1 MRRFEMSSS
10 ADEIVGILKEAGVD
24 VAFGIPSIHNMRLYE
39 ALRKDSSIRH
49 ILCRQETMAAHMAD
63 GYARAGHRL
72 GVVISSTGPGT
83 GYMVPAIHEAWGS
96 CSPVLMITTNIKAAK
111 IGRGFGALHELQE
124 QDTLFSHITKAAM
137 TVRSENEVQAL
148 TREAIHTALSGRPGP
163 VYLEVST
170 DLLDRPISSEVDEDS
185 GKGDEGGGLPD
196 LEAVVALISR
206 AKQPLIVVGSGG
218 ISPEVA
224 AHINTLAETLAAPVM
239 STVSSKG
246 TMAEDHPLAFGNI
259 TRKGVI
265 REIIA
270 SCDVTLVIGSRL
282 REVDAKRRGM
292 AFSQLIHVDWDA
304 QWIDKNFPA
313 EVALIGDIPG
323 ILKEILHRLEPA
335 SLSDQRLM
343 WIKEMRKRLEA
354 ELIKIREAHVE
365 MQYLEVIRGSL
376 PRESTL
382 VIDNTQL
389 GYWAEYFYPSYSQ
402 GGLVAAR
409 GSATIGFAFAAA
421 MGVKTACPEKPVMA
435 LIGDG
440 GFLYGAQELATCMR
454 HKIGFPVIVVNDNAY
469 GVIAYLQR
477 GAYQEVY
484 ESDLTNPD
492 FVALARAYGAEGTR
506 VDSPSALDAALKKAF
521 ASEGLWVIE
530 LVTPSVE
537 PPFPRY

>member
-1 MRRFEMSSS
+1 MRSL

-24 VAFGIPSIHNMRLYE
+24 VVFGIPSIHNMRLYE

-63 GYARAGHRL
+63 GYARAGHKL

-83 GYMVPAIHEAWGS
+83 GYMVPAIQEAWGS

-111 IGRGFGALHELQE
+111 IGRGFGALHELHD
-124 QDTLFSHITKAAM
+124 QDTLFRHITKATM
-137 TVRSENEVQAL
+137 TVRSEDEAQDF
-148 TREAIHTALSGRPGP
+148 TREAIHRALSGRPGP

-170 DLLDRPISSEVDEDS
+170 DLFDRPISGGVKECSR
-185 GKGDEGGGLPD
+185 KGDERGGLSG
-196 LEAVVALISR
+196 LEEAVSLISR
-206 AKQPLIVVGSGG
+206 ARQPLLVAGSGAN
-218 ISPEVA
+218 SPEVA
-224 AHINTLAETLAAPVM
+224 TRIKTLAETLAAPVLT
-239 STVSSKG
+239 TVSSKG
-246 TMAEDHPLAFGNI
+246 VVAEDHPLAFGNI
-259 TRKGVI
+259 TRKGVV
-265 REIIA
+265 REVIG
-270 SCDVTLVIGSRL
+270 SCDVALVIGSRL
-282 REVDAKRRGM
+282 REVDAKRRGIEL
-292 AFSQLIHVDWDA
+292 SHLIHVDWDA
-304 QWIDKNFPA
+304 QWIDRNFPA
-313 EVALIGDIPG
+313 EVALIGDIPN
-323 ILKEILHRLEPA
+323 ILEAMLHRLEPA
-335 SLSDQRLM
+335 AVSDQRLT

-354 ELIKIREAHVE
+354 ELNKIREAHME
-365 MQYLEVIRGSL
+365 MKYLEVIRGSL

-389 GYWAEYFYPSYSQ
+389 GYWAEYFYPSHSQ
-402 GGLVAAR
+402 GGLVAGR

-421 MGVKTACPEKPVMA
+421 IGVKTACPEKPVLA

-506 VDSPSALDAALKKAF
+506 VDSPSGLDAALEKAF
-521 ASEGLWVIE
+521 ASRGLWVIE
-530 LVTPSVE
+530 LVTPTVE
-537 PPFPRY
+537 PPFPWY

>member
-1 MRRFEMSSS
+1 
-10 ADEIVGILKEAGVD
+10 
-24 VAFGIPSIHNMRLYE
+24 
-39 ALRKDSSIRH
+39 
-49 ILCRQETMAAHMAD
+49 
-63 GYARAGHRL
+63 
-72 GVVISSTGPGT
+72 
-83 GYMVPAIHEAWGS
+83 
-96 CSPVLMITTNIKAAK
+96 
-111 IGRGFGALHELQE
+111 
-124 QDTLFSHITKAAM
+124 M

-246 TMAEDHPLAFGNI
+246 TMPEDHPLAFGNI

-323 ILKEILHRLEPA
+323 ILKAILRRLEPA

-354 ELIKIREAHVE
+354 ELNKIREAHVE

-376 PRESTL
+376 PRESNL

-421 MGVKTACPEKPVMA
+421 MGVKTACPEKPVLA

>member
-1 MRRFEMSSS
+1 MRSS
-10 ADEIVGILKEAGVD
+10 ADEIVGILKEADVD
-24 VAFGIPSIHNMRLYE
+24 VVFGIPSIHNMRLYE
-39 ALRKDSSIRH
+39 ALRKDSSMRH

-83 GYMVPAIHEAWGS
+83 GYMVPAMQEAWGS
-96 CSPVLMITTNIKAAK
+96 CSPVLMITTNIKRAK
-111 IGRGFGALHELQE
+111 IGRGFGALHELQD
-124 QDTLFSHITKAAM
+124 QDTLFRHITKATM
-137 TVRSENEVQAL
+137 TVRSESEVQVL
-148 TREAIHTALSGRPGP
+148 TREAIRTALSGRPGP

-170 DLLDRPISSEVDEDS
+170 DLLDAPVSS
-185 GKGDEGGGLPD
+185 GAEGGLEEKHRGEDLPGL
-196 LEAVVALISR
+196 EKAVSLLRR
-206 AKQPLIVVGSGG
+206 AKQPSLIVGSGALN
-218 ISPEVA
+218 PHVA
-224 AHINTLAETLAAPVM
+224 AQIRTLAETLAAPVM
-239 STVSSKG
+239 TTVNSRG
-246 TMAEDHPLAFGNI
+246 VMAEDHPLVFGNI

-265 REIIA
+265 REIIS

-292 AFSQLIHVDWDA
+292 TLSHLIHVDWDA

-313 EVALIGDIPG
+313 EVALTGDIPS
-323 ILKEILHRLEPA
+323 ILEAMRHRLEPA
-335 SLSDQRLM
+335 SLLDQRRM
-343 WIKEMRKRLEA
+343 WIKEMRIRLEA
-354 ELIKIREAHVE
+354 ELSKVREAHVE
-365 MQYLEVIRGSL
+365 MQYLEVIRRSL

-454 HKIGFPVIVVNDNAY
+454 HKIGFPVIVVNDNTY

-477 GAYQEVY
+477 GAYQKVY

-506 VDSPSALDAALKKAF
+506 VDSPSALEAALEKAF

-530 LVTPSVE
+530 LVTPSVD
-537 PPFPRY
+537 PPFPLY

>member
-1 MRRFEMSSS
+1 MRSS
-10 ADEIVGILKEAGVD
+10 ADEIVGILKEADVD
-24 VAFGIPSIHNMRLYE
+24 VVFGIPSIHNMRLYE
-39 ALRKDSSIRH
+39 ALRKDASIRH

-83 GYMVPAIHEAWGS
+83 GYMVPAMQEAWGS
-96 CSPVLMITTNIKAAK
+96 CSPVLMITTNIKSAK
-111 IGRGFGALHELQE
+111 IGRGFGALHELQD
-124 QDTLFSHITKAAM
+124 QDALFRHITKATM
-137 TVRSENEVQAL
+137 TVRSEDEAEAL

-170 DLLDRPISSEVDEDS
+170 DLLDRPIPGGVKGDS
-185 GKGDEGGGLPD
+185 GKGDEGEGLSG
-196 LEAVVALISR
+196 LAEAVSLVSR
-206 AKQPLIVVGSGG
+206 AKQPLLIVGSGAN
-218 ISPEVA
+218 SPEEV
-224 AHINTLAETLAAPVM
+224 AHINTLAETLAAPVL
-239 STVSSKG
+239 TTASSKG
-246 TMAEDHPLAFGNI
+246 VIAEDHPLAFGNI

-265 REIIA
+265 REIIG

-282 REVDAKRRGM
+282 REVDAKRRGIEL
-292 AFSQLIHVDWDA
+292 SHLIHVDWDD

-313 EVALIGDIPG
+313 EVALIGDIPS
-323 ILKEILHRLEPA
+323 ILEAMLHRLEPA
-335 SLSDQRLM
+335 SVSDQRLI

-354 ELIKIREAHVE
+354 ELNKIREAHME

-376 PRESTL
+376 PRESAL

-389 GYWAEYFYPSYSQ
+389 GYWAEYFYPSYFQ
-402 GGLVAAR
+402 GGLVAGR
-409 GSATIGFAFAAA
+409 GSATIGFAFAATI
-421 MGVKTACPEKPVMA
+421 GVKTACPEKPVLA

-477 GAYQEVY
+477 GAYQKVY

-492 FVALARAYGAEGTR
+492 FVALARAYGAEGIR
-506 VDSPSALDAALKKAF
+506 VDSPSALDAALKRAF
-521 ASEGLWVIE
+521 DSGGLCVIE
-530 LVTPSVE
+530 LVAPSVD
-537 PPFPRY
+537 PPFPLY

>member
-1 MRRFEMSSS
+1 MRGFEMSSS
-10 ADEIVGILKEAGVD
+10 ADEIVGILKEADVD
-24 VAFGIPSIHNMRLYE
+24 VVFGIPSVHNMRLYE

-63 GYARAGHRL
+63 GYARAGRRL

-83 GYMVPAIHEAWGS
+83 GYMVPAIQEAWGS
-96 CSPVLMITTNIKAAK
+96 CSPVLMITTNIKGAK
-111 IGRGFGALHELQE
+111 IGQGFGALHELQD
-124 QDTLFSHITKAAM
+124 QDTLFHHITKATM
-137 TVRSENEVQAL
+137 TVRSEDEVQAL
-148 TREAIHTALSGRPGP
+148 TREAIHIALSGRPGP

-170 DLLDRPISSEVDEDS
+170 DLLDRPISGERKEDS
-185 GKGDEGGGLPD
+185 GKRDKGEGMSGLE
-196 LEAVVALISR
+196 EAIPLVSR
-206 AKQPLIVVGSGG
+206 AKQPLLVVGSAAH
-218 ISPEVA
+218 SPEVV

-239 STVSSKG
+239 TTVNSRG
-246 TMAEDHPLAFGNI
+246 VIAEDHPLAFGNI

-265 REIIA
+265 REIIE

-282 REVDAKRRGM
+282 REVDAKRRGI
-292 AFSQLIHVDWDA
+292 ALSHLIHVDWDA
-304 QWIDKNFPA
+304 KWIDKNFPA
-313 EVALIGDIPG
+313 EVALIGDIPS
-323 ILKEILHRLEPA
+323 ILEAMLHRLEPA
-335 SLSDQRLM
+335 SLLDQRRT
-343 WIKEMRKRLEA
+343 WIQEMRKRLEA
-354 ELIKIREAHVE
+354 ELNKVREAHVE
-365 MQYLEVIRGSL
+365 MQYLEVIRRSL

-402 GGLVAAR
+402 GGLVGAR
-409 GSATIGFAFAAA
+409 GSATIGFAFAATI
-421 MGVKTACPEKPVMA
+421 GIKTACPEKPVLA

-454 HKIGFPVIVVNDNAY
+454 HKMGFPVIVVNDNAY

-477 GAYQEVY
+477 GAYQKVY

-506 VDSPSALDAALKKAF
+506 VDSPSGLDAALKKAF
-521 ASEGLWVIE
+521 ASESMWVIE
-530 LVTPSVE
+530 LVAPSVE

>member
-1 MRRFEMSSS
+1 MNSG
-10 ADEIVGILKEAGVD
+10 ATEIVGILREAGVD
-24 VAFGIPSIHNMRLYE
+24 VVFGIPSVHNIRLYE
-39 ALRKDSSIRH
+39 TLRKEPAIRH
-49 ILCRQETMAAHMAD
+49 VLCRQETMAAHMAD

-83 GYMVPAIHEAWGS
+83 GYMVPAIQEAWGS
-96 CSPVLMITTNIKAAK
+96 CSSVLMITTNIKAAK
-111 IGRGFGALHELQE
+111 IGRGFGALHELQG
-124 QDTLFSHITKAAM
+124 QDTLFRHITKATI
-137 TVRSENEVQAL
+137 TVQSENEVQAL

-163 VYLEVST
+163 VYLEVPT
-170 DLLDRPISSEVDEDS
+170 DLLDRSISSREERGPE
-185 GKGDEGGGLPD
+185 GKGRGDDLSGL
-196 LEAVVALISR
+196 EKAVSLLRSAR
-206 AKQPLIVVGSGG
+206 QPLLVIGSGALNADA
-218 ISPEVA
+218 IS
-224 AHINTLAETLAAPVM
+224 HIRTLADTLAAPVLT
-239 STVSSKG
+239 TVNSKG
-246 TMAEDHPLAFGNI
+246 VIAEDHPLVFGNI

-282 REVDAKRRGM
+282 REVDAKRRGLD
-292 AFSQLIHVDWDA
+292 FSQLIHVDWDA

-313 EVALIGDIPG
+313 QVALIGDVPS
-323 ILKEILHRLEPA
+323 ILKAILNRLQPA

-343 WIKEMRKRLEA
+343 WIKGMRKRLEG
-354 ELIKIREAHVE
+354 ELKEIREAHME
-365 MQYLEVIRGSL
+365 IQYLDVIRGSL

-402 GGLVAAR
+402 GGLVGAR

-421 MGVKTACPEKPVMA
+421 IGVKTACPEKPVLA

-454 HKIGFPVIVVNDNAY
+454 HKVGFPVIVVNDNAY

-477 GAYQEVY
+477 GAYQKVY

-492 FVALARAYGAEGTR
+492 FVALARAYGAEGIS
-506 VDSPSALDAALKKAF
+506 VNSPSALEAALKEAL
-521 ASEGLWVIE
+521 ASEDLWVIE
-530 LVTPSVE
+530 LVNPSVG
-537 PPFPRY
+537 PPFPQY